1 VASGNQAPGHTPKWL
16 RHHRRVTQ
24 QEMRKEVTTI
34 SERTRNIALRVRSL
48 SGRLDEMQNEFAEQ
62 AKERAA
68 ARTQLW
74 SRLNGI
80 PITVVQET
88 HATQELIAQVK
99 TARAP
104 MPSPG
109 GWAMDASSLL
119 AFLYV
124 VHQEQP
130 GLVVECGSGSS
141 TVWIAY
147 VLEELGK
154 GRILSLEHDPAY
166 ADETRAQLRLHNLES
181 WASVID
187 APLVPQGHLPGAPVW
202 YDLSNLP
209 AGLPGVD
216 LLLVDGPPA
225 YVGNNAR
232 YPAVPVMEPRLADS
246 AAVVLD
252 DTGRP
257 DEQVV
262 LERWM
267 QDFSELTLAPMQ
279 AARAAFMMWNRH
291 THQGPS

>member
-1 VASGNQAPGHTPKWL
+1 
-16 RHHRRVTQ
+16 
-24 QEMRKEVTTI
+24 MRKEVTTI

-209 AGLPGVD
+209 AGLPG
-216 LLLVDGPPA
+216 G
-225 YVGNNAR
+225 
-232 YPAVPVMEPRLADS
+232 S
-246 AAVVLD
+246 
-252 DTGRP
+252 TGRTKRVRLGDDPEVQEGHQLLTPTIRGYATEAAHESRRRTP
-257 DEQVV
+257 DHVPAKEYDLSPTLPEHMRSIQ
-262 LERWM
+262 
-267 QDFSELTLAPMQ
+267 LTSHCRTRQ
-279 AARAAFMMWNRH
+279 RAL
-291 THQGPS
+291 